1 MKARGRARGVTSTF
15 EGPARVIT
23 ERAPR
28 GRAAPAVMFL
38 APMSPAAA
46 TVAPSCTVVST
57 TAPTPVGKGGTR
69 TSTELR
75 GLLDPPGV
83 TAMREWLGNPTAS
96 CKLARFVL
104 SDEVL
109 NTAAL
114 GERVMAAALRRR
126 PRQSSPPPERGPLF
140 LTWAGKGFV
149 IGGSLIGAVCV
160 LFTGKTKRTSGTPL
174 YPSRA
179 NLRSLMLGRR
189 CCVGLRW
196 TRANARNCAG
206 PATLG

>member
-1 MKARGRARGVTSTF
+1 MDNVAHSSIVPLLGHGDVVSMKARGRARGVTSTF

-46 TVAPSCTVVST
+46 TVAPSCTVVFT

-75 GLLDPPGV
+75 GLLEPPGV

-96 CKLARFVL
+96 CKLRFVL

-149 IGGSLIGAVCV
+149 IGGSLIGACS
-160 LFTGKTKRTSGTPL
+160 LPEKQKELLEHLCTLLART
-174 YPSRA
+174 
-179 NLRSLMLGRR
+179 
-189 CCVGLRW
+189 
-196 TRANARNCAG
+196 
-206 PATLG
+206 